1 MTTLGELAAAL
12 GLTFSGPSDTPIS
25 GVKDV
30 ERLKPEDSLE
40 DGSVYFIETPAVLKR
55 HPKAAEK
62 GVILTTPALAPQFP
76 RCLIAKEGQSRWALI
91 ALLARFDKAPK
102 FPAGVAAG
110 AHVHPS
116 ARVDATAS
124 VQAGAVVM
132 EGAEVGPHAVLYPGV
147 VLEPRAKVGEGT
159 VLFPNV
165 VIGYGCSVGRFCS
178 VHAGS
183 VIGGEGFGFHDQDGK
198 RSKVPQIGDVV
209 LRDHVRVGA
218 SCTVDRGTIESTV
231 IGEHTKLDDQVH
243 IGHNCQLGRY
253 IYVVGNSAVGGSCV
267 IEDGSMISGMVIVK
281 DHLHLAKGTIV
292 MGLSGVA
299 QDTEPGTAYFGSPAR
314 PARQMHKMNAALER
328 LPELLTR
335 VKELEAKLTTAP

>member
-12 GLTFSGPSDTPIS
+12 GLTHQGPSDTPVL

-40 DGSVYFIETPAVLKR
+40 DGYVYFIETPAVLKR

-62 GVILTTPALAPQFP
+62 GVILTTPTLAPQFS
-76 RCLIAKEGQSRWALI
+76 RALVAKEGQTRWALI
-91 ALLARFDKAPK
+91 ALLARYDKTPA

-116 ARVDATAS
+116 AKVDPTAS

-132 EGAEVGPHAVLYPGV
+132 EGAEVGPKAVLYPGV
-147 VLEPRAKVGEGT
+147 ILEPRAKVGEGT
-159 VLFPNV
+159 VLYSNV
-165 VIGYGCSVGRFCS
+165 VVGFDCVIGRRCQ
-178 VHAGS
+178 VHACS

-198 RSKVPQIGDVV
+198 RSKVPQIGNVIIAD
-209 LRDHVRVGA
+209 DVRVGA

-231 IGEHTKLDDQVH
+231 IGQHTKLDDQVH
-243 IGHNCQLGRY
+243 IGHNVQLGRY
-253 IYVVGNSAVGGSCV
+253 IYVVGNSAIGGSCV

-281 DHLHLAKGTIV
+281 DHLHLAKGTII

-335 VKELEAKLTTAP
+335 FKELEAKLAPST